1 MTDNDVGVWFYW
13 TGAACV
19 FSGVVSGWGTI
30 PAIIAVGVILMLFS
44 IVKAMVNK

>member
-1 MTDNDVGVWFYW
+1 MTDDDISIWLYW

-19 FSGVVSGWGTI
+19 FSGVVAGWGPI